1 MNHWSDG
8 KQRYLYEKHDGYS
21 RHSGDEGTSVTHVMS
36 GLVLAVR
43 FTRERR
49 TTNWENEN
57 A

>member
-1 MNHWSDG
+1 MYRSDG
-8 KQRYLYEKHDGYS
+8 EQRYLYEKHDGYS
-21 RHSGDEGTSVTHVMS
+21 RHSVTRHKCYSRDGS

-49 TTNWENEN
+49 TTNWEKEN